1 MQINFESF
9 DKLTMGDADF
19 AQDLLRIYIDEF
31 EEYISEVDE
40 FLSAKDLAKFRQ
52 NNHDLRTLVK
62 TLSLDSVIELQ
73 EKLKSSVTRNLPA
86 DQLDQQGN
94 EMKKIIRQVIKT
106 LQGKLG

>member
-31 EEYISEVDE
+31 EEYISEVEE
-40 FLSAKDLAKFRQ
+40 FLTHKDLSKFRQ

-62 TLSLDSVIELQ
+62 TLSLDSIIDLQ

-86 DQLDQQGN
+86 DQLDFHGK
-94 EMKKIIRQVIKT
+94 EMKKIIQQVIKA
-106 LQGKLG
+106 LKDKLG